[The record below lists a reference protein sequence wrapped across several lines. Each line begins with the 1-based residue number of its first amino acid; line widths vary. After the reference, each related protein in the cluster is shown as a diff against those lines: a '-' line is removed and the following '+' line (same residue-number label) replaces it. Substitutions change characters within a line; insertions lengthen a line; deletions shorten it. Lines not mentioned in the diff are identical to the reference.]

1 MINSANFCA
10 HLSSDM
16 SRSIGFHICMV
27 MCSILLSSISLQCLT
42 FQKPEKDTVRLQQTA
57 LAGNG
62 LEDKRMS
69 MQSLENNVGP
79 SEQSTSVAVSEE
91 PSGVLTEASGTSLN
105 KIFTAKGETQH
116 TSLSDNLF
124 IGSKSLNVYPP
135 TVSVVVADESEFS
148 PTGSSKESSENGLL
162 KPMLT
167 TALTTLNPDIEADVL
182 SSTVFKTTV
191 EGSTEAGHTFISN
204 QVNHFFRM
212 DAVEGGKKAD
222 GSSELSTTPQFSNEE
237 LPTLHPRTQDLEA
250 VSDYPTNPLLL
261 AHQTA
266 DSEPGT
272 LEPNVGSPLQLT
284 DARASALT
292 AKQTFVSTDASLNL
306 ETKMDSRQGSLQ
318 VAASAVTGAPAVS
331 VLSDDWDDTK
341 LGTISQVRGSKHE
354 EKKQNDVI
362 AEPPWTKG
370 GEDDEDD
377 VKRGMPFTA
386 SAYATTIKLG
396 KDVYS
401 GPAQV
406 SMQGEM
412 MSTVSAGQTSVYLTS
427 PLAEAEVTA
436 INTKKNTEPVTMD
449 DRKSVSLSLPE
460 TVTMTDTKSSIFLTL
475 ENSLKGVTQD
485 TMPASQETDA
495 TLLVMT
501 PACVHETTSEASV
514 TEEESKGATLIPTI
528 TGVAQLSEKSEHSA
542 TTVSF
547 TATHLSVAKTS
558 DAEGVTQDTM
568 PASQETDA
576 TLLVMTPACVHET
589 TSEASVTEEESKGA
603 TLIPTISGVAQLS
616 EKSEH
621 SATTVSFTATH
632 LSVAKTSDAEVVLTD
647 LVTVSDEEAVTAL
660 PESSETLAGMRM
672 QVEELTSRTT
682 TLATPALMASSVRR
696 TVVPSVRQIST
707 AVTYGLDRLESEE
720 GEEEDEEEEEEEDRD
735 TDSMEE
741 SMEGDT
747 ELPGFT
753 LPGETSQ
760 EPVVGIGDSAAQ
772 LAGVSYQVPDTIE
785 WEQQN
790 QGLVRSWM
798 EKLKDKAGYM
808 SGMLVPVGVGIAG
821 ALFILGALYSIKIMN
836 RRRRN
841 GSKRHKRKQRE
852 FNSMQDR
859 VMLLADSS
867 EDEF

>member
-1 MINSANFCA
+1 
-10 HLSSDM
+10 M

-475 ENSLKGVTQD
+475 ENSLK
-485 TMPASQETDA
+485 
-495 TLLVMT
+495 
-501 PACVHETTSEASV
+501 
-514 TEEESKGATLIPTI
+514 
-528 TGVAQLSEKSEHSA
+528 
-542 TTVSF
+542 
-547 TATHLSVAKTS
+547 
-558 DAEGVTQDTM
+558 DTM

-707 AVTYGLDRLESEE
+707 AVTYGLDRLESE
-720 GEEEDEEEEEEEDRD
+720 G
-735 TDSMEE
+735 THALKAS
-741 SMEGDT
+741 GQAG
-747 ELPGFT
+747 LVYT
-753 LPGETSQ
+753 LPLVNLLSLTLRQSLLSLAF
-760 EPVVGIGDSAAQ
+760 PVTNPLKWA
-772 LAGVSYQVPDTIE
+772 VSYPGRTFPPHRRLAAPIDR
-785 WEQQN
+785 N
-790 QGLVRSWM
+790 Q
-798 EKLKDKAGYM
+798 
-808 SGMLVPVGVGIAG
+808 
-821 ALFILGALYSIKIMN
+821 
-836 RRRRN
+836 
-841 GSKRHKRKQRE
+841 
-852 FNSMQDR
+852 
-859 VMLLADSS
+859 
-867 EDEF
+867 

>member
-1 MINSANFCA
+1 MINSAHFCA

-27 MCSILLSSISLQCLT
+27 TCSILLSSTSLQCLT
-42 FQKPEKDTVRLQQTA
+42 FQKPEKDTVQVQHAA

-62 LEDKRMS
+62 LEDKRMR
-69 MQSLENNVGP
+69 MQSLENNLGP

-91 PSGVLTEASGTSLN
+91 PSGLLSEPSGTSLN
-105 KIFTAKGETQH
+105 KIFTAEGETQH
-116 TSLSDNLF
+116 ASLSDNLF
-124 IGSKSLNVYPP
+124 IGSKSLDVYPP
-135 TVSVVVADESEFS
+135 TVSMVVADESEFS
-148 PTGSSKESSENGLL
+148 PTGPSKESSENGLL
-162 KPMLT
+162 KAMLT

-191 EGSTEAGHTFISN
+191 GGSTETGHSFISDLDN
-204 QVNHFFRM
+204 PFFRM
-212 DAVEGGKKAD
+212 DAIEEGKKAD
-222 GSSELSTTPQFSNEE
+222 GSSDLSATPQLNNKE
-237 LPTLHPRTQDLEA
+237 LPTLHPRSPNLEV
-250 VSDYPTNPLLL
+250 VSDYPTSPLLL

-272 LEPNVGSPLQLT
+272 LGPNVGSPLQLT
-284 DARASALT
+284 DARTSVLT
-292 AKQTFVSTDASLNL
+292 AKQTFVSTDASLHL
-306 ETKMDSRQGSLQ
+306 ETKTDSGQGSLG

-341 LGTISQVRGSKHE
+341 LGTINQVRGSKHE
-354 EKKQNDVI
+354 EKKQNNEV
-362 AEPPWTKG
+362 AEPPWATG

-377 VKRGMPFTA
+377 VKRGMPFTH
-386 SAYATTIKLG
+386 ATTMKLE
-396 KDVYS
+396 KNVYS
-401 GPAQV
+401 GPVQV
-406 SMQGEM
+406 SMQGEVM
-412 MSTVSAGQTSVYLTS
+412 PTVSTGRTSVYLTR

-436 INTKKNTEPVTMD
+436 VNTKENTEPVTMD
-449 DRKSVSLSLPE
+449 DRKSVSLSWPE
-460 TVTMTDTKSSIFLTL
+460 AVTMTDTKSNIFLTL
-475 ENSLKGVTQD
+475 GNSLKGVTQE
-485 TMPASQETDA
+485 TMTASQETDA
-495 TLLVMT
+495 TLPVMT
-501 PACVHETTSEASV
+501 PAYSAGHETTSDASV
-514 TEEESKGATLIPTI
+514 TEEESKGATLIPTVSN
-528 TGVAQLSEKSEHSA
+528 VAQLSKKSEHST

-547 TATHLSVAKTS
+547 TATHLSVAKTL
-558 DAEGVTQDTM
+558 DAEEG
-568 PASQETDA
+568 
-576 TLLVMTPACVHET
+576 
-589 TSEASVTEEESKGA
+589 EEE
-603 TLIPTISGVAQLS
+603 
-616 EKSEH
+616 E
-621 SATTVSFTATH
+621 
-632 LSVAKTSDAEVVLTD
+632 D
-647 LVTVSDEEAVTAL
+647 
-660 PESSETLAGMRM
+660 
-672 QVEELTSRTT
+672 
-682 TLATPALMASSVRR
+682 
-696 TVVPSVRQIST
+696 
-707 AVTYGLDRLESEE
+707 
-720 GEEEDEEEEEEEDRD
+720 EEEDEEEEEEEDRD

-760 EPVVGIGDSAAQ
+760 EPIVGIGDSAAQ

>member
-1 MINSANFCA
+1 MINSANFWA

-16 SRSIGFHICMV
+16 SRSIRFHICMV
-27 MCSILLSSISLQCLT
+27 LCSILLSSTSLQCLT
-42 FQKPEKDTVRLQQTA
+42 FQKPEKDTVRVQQTA

-91 PSGVLTEASGTSLN
+91 PSGVSTEPSGTSLN

-124 IGSKSLNVYPP
+124 IGSQSLDVYPP
-135 TVSVVVADESEFS
+135 TVSMVVADESEFS

-162 KPMLT
+162 KAMLT

-182 SSTVFKTTV
+182 SSTVSKTT
-191 EGSTEAGHTFISN
+191 EGGSTEAGHSFISDLDK
-204 QVNHFFRM
+204 HFFRM
-212 DAVEGGKKAD
+212 DAIEGGKNAD
-222 GSSELSTTPQFSNEE
+222 GSSDLSATPQLSNEE
-237 LPTLHPRTQDLEA
+237 LPTLHPRTQNLEV
-250 VSDYPTNPLLL
+250 VSDYPTSPLLL

-272 LEPNVGSPLQLT
+272 LKPNVGSPWQLT

-306 ETKMDSRQGSLQ
+306 ETKTDSSQGSLR
-318 VAASAVTGAPAVS
+318 VAASAVTGAPAIS
-331 VLSDDWDDTK
+331 ILSDDWDDTK

-354 EKKQNDVI
+354 EEKQNDVI
-362 AEPPWTKG
+362 AEPPWTTG

-386 SAYATTIKLG
+386 SAYATTVKLE
-396 KDVYS
+396 KNMYT

-406 SMQGEM
+406 SVQGEVM
-412 MSTVSAGQTSVYLTS
+412 PTVSAGQTSVYLTS
-427 PLAEAEVTA
+427 PLAEAEATA
-436 INTKKNTEPVTMD
+436 INTKENTEPVTMD

-460 TVTMTDTKSSIFLTL
+460 TVTMTDTKSNIFLTL
-475 ENSLKGVTQD
+475 GNSLKGVTQE
-485 TMPASQETDA
+485 TMTASQETDA
-495 TLLVMT
+495 TLPVMT
-501 PACVHETTSEASV
+501 PACFAVHETTSEASV
-514 TEEESKGATLIPTI
+514 TEEESKGATLIPTVSS
-528 TGVAQLSEKSEHSA
+528 VAQLSKKSEHSA
-542 TTVSF
+542 TTVAF
-547 TATHLSVAKTS
+547 TATHLSTAKTP
-558 DAEGVTQDTM
+558 DAE
-568 PASQETDA
+568 
-576 TLLVMTPACVHET
+576 
-589 TSEASVTEEESKGA
+589 
-603 TLIPTISGVAQLS
+603 
-616 EKSEH
+616 
-621 SATTVSFTATH
+621 
-632 LSVAKTSDAEVVLTD
+632 VLTD

-672 QVEELTSRTT
+672 QVEELTSRTA

-696 TVVPSVRQIST
+696 TVVPSVRRIST

-720 GEEEDEEEEEEEDRD
+720 GEEEEDEEEDEEEEEEEDRD

-753 LPGETSQ
+753 LPSETSQ

>member
-1 MINSANFCA
+1 MINSANFWA

-27 MCSILLSSISLQCLT
+27 LCSILLSSTSLQCLT
-42 FQKPEKDTVRLQQTA
+42 FQKLEKDTVRVQQTA

-91 PSGVLTEASGTSLN
+91 PSGVSTEPSGTSLN

-124 IGSKSLNVYPP
+124 IGSQSLDVYPP
-135 TVSVVVADESEFS
+135 TVSMVVADESEFS
-148 PTGSSKESSENGLL
+148 PTDSSKEASENGLL
-162 KPMLT
+162 KAMLT

-182 SSTVFKTTV
+182 SSTVSKTTV
-191 EGSTEAGHTFISN
+191 GGSTEAGHSFISDLDK
-204 QVNHFFRM
+204 HFFRM
-212 DAVEGGKKAD
+212 DAIEGGKKAD
-222 GSSELSTTPQFSNEE
+222 GSSDLSATPQLSNEE
-237 LPTLHPRTQDLEA
+237 LPTLHPRTQNLEV
-250 VSDYPTNPLLL
+250 VSDYPTSPLLL

-272 LEPNVGSPLQLT
+272 LKPNVGSPLQLT

-306 ETKMDSRQGSLQ
+306 ETKMDSSQGSLR

-331 VLSDDWDDTK
+331 ILSDDWDDTK

-354 EKKQNDVI
+354 EEKQNDVI
-362 AEPPWTKG
+362 AEPPWTTG

-386 SAYATTIKLG
+386 SAYATTVKLE
-396 KDVYS
+396 KNMYT

-406 SMQGEM
+406 SMQGEVM
-412 MSTVSAGQTSVYLTS
+412 PTVSSGQTSVYLTS

-436 INTKKNTEPVTMD
+436 INTKENTEPVTMD
-449 DRKSVSLSLPE
+449 DRKSVILSLPE
-460 TVTMTDTKSSIFLTL
+460 TVTMTDTKSNIFLTL
-475 ENSLKGVTQD
+475 GNSLKGVTQE
-485 TMPASQETDA
+485 TMTASQETDA
-495 TLLVMT
+495 TLPVMT
-501 PACVHETTSEASV
+501 PACFAVHEPTSEASV
-514 TEEESKGATLIPTI
+514 TEEESKGATLIPTVSS
-528 TGVAQLSEKSEHSA
+528 GAQLSKKSEHSA
-542 TTVSF
+542 TTVAF
-547 TATHLSVAKTS
+547 TATHLSIAKT
-558 DAEGVTQDTM
+558 
-568 PASQETDA
+568 P
-576 TLLVMTPACVHET
+576 
-589 TSEASVTEEESKGA
+589 
-603 TLIPTISGVAQLS
+603 
-616 EKSEH
+616 
-621 SATTVSFTATH
+621 
-632 LSVAKTSDAEVVLTD
+632 DAEVVLTD

-672 QVEELTSRTT
+672 QVEELTSRTA

-696 TVVPSVRQIST
+696 TVVPSVRRIST

-720 GEEEDEEEEEEEDRD
+720 GEEEEDEEEDEEEEEEEDRD

-753 LPGETSQ
+753 LPSETSQ

>member
-1 MINSANFCA
+1 
-10 HLSSDM
+10 M
-16 SRSIGFHICMV
+16 SRSIEFHICMV
-27 MCSILLSSISLQCLT
+27 ICSILLSSTNLQCLT
-42 FQKPEKDTVRLQQTA
+42 FQKPEKDTVRVQQTA

-69 MQSLENNVGP
+69 MQSLENNLGP
-79 SEQSTSVAVSEE
+79 SEQSTSVDTPDGSSETATE
-91 PSGVLTEASGTSLN
+91 PSGTSLN

-124 IGSKSLNVYPP
+124 IGSKSLDVYPP
-135 TVSVVVADESEFS
+135 TVSMVVADESEFS
-148 PTGSSKESSENGLL
+148 PTGPSKESSENGLL
-162 KPMLT
+162 KAMLT

-182 SSTVFKTTV
+182 SSTGFKTTV
-191 EGSTEAGHTFISN
+191 GGSTEAGQSFIGDLD
-204 QVNHFFRM
+204 NHFFRM
-212 DAVEGGKKAD
+212 DAIEEGKKAD
-222 GSSELSTTPQFSNEE
+222 GSSNLSATPQLSNEE
-237 LPTLHPRTQDLEA
+237 LPTLHPRTPNLEV
-250 VSDYPTNPLLL
+250 VSDYPTSPLLL

-272 LEPNVGSPLQLT
+272 LGPNVGSPLQLT
-284 DARASALT
+284 DASTSVLS
-292 AKQTFVSTDASLNL
+292 AKQTFASTDASLNL
-306 ETKMDSRQGSLQ
+306 ETKPDSRQGSLR
-318 VAASAVTGAPAVS
+318 VAASPVTGAPAVS

-354 EKKQNDVI
+354 EKKQNDVV
-362 AEPPWTKG
+362 AEPPWTTG
-370 GEDDEDD
+370 GEDAEDD

-386 SAYATTIKLG
+386 SAYATTMKRE
-396 KDVYS
+396 KNVYH

-406 SMQGEM
+406 SMQEEVM
-412 MSTVSAGQTSVYLTS
+412 PTVSAGQTSVYLTR

-436 INTKKNTEPVTMD
+436 VNTKKNTQPVTMD
-449 DRKSVSLSLPE
+449 DSKSVSLSLPE
-460 TVTMTDTKSSIFLTL
+460 TVTMTDTTSNIFLTL
-475 ENSLKGVTQD
+475 GNSLKGVTQE
-485 TMPASQETDA
+485 TMTASQETDA
-495 TLLVMT
+495 SLPVMT
-501 PACVHETTSEASV
+501 PACFAVHETTSEASV
-514 TEEESKGATLIPTI
+514 TEEESKGAALIPTVSS
-528 TGVAQLSEKSEHSA
+528 VAQLLKKSEHSA
-542 TTVSF
+542 TAVSF
-547 TATHLSVAKTS
+547 TATHLSIAKTP
-558 DAEGVTQDTM
+558 DAE
-568 PASQETDA
+568 
-576 TLLVMTPACVHET
+576 
-589 TSEASVTEEESKGA
+589 
-603 TLIPTISGVAQLS
+603 
-616 EKSEH
+616 
-621 SATTVSFTATH
+621 
-632 LSVAKTSDAEVVLTD
+632 
-647 LVTVSDEEAVTAL
+647 DEGAVTAL
-660 PESSETLAGMRM
+660 PESSKTPAGMRM
-672 QVEELTSRTT
+672 QVEELTRRTA

-696 TVVPSVRQIST
+696 TVVPSVRRVST

-720 GEEEDEEEEEEEDRD
+720 GEEEEDEDEDEDEEEEEDRD

-760 EPVVGIGDSAAQ
+760 EPVVGLGDSAAQ

-790 QGLVRSWM
+790 QGLGKSNSSLLSLRGG
-798 EKLKDKAGYM
+798 AGYM

-841 GSKRHKRKQRE
+841 GSRRHKRKQRE

>member
-1 MINSANFCA
+1 MINSAHFCA

-27 MCSILLSSISLQCLT
+27 TCSILLSSTSLQCLT
-42 FQKPEKDTVRLQQTA
+42 FQKPEKDTVQVQHAA

-62 LEDKRMS
+62 LEDKRMR
-69 MQSLENNVGP
+69 MQSLENNLGP

-91 PSGVLTEASGTSLN
+91 PSGLLSEPSGTSLN
-105 KIFTAKGETQH
+105 KIFTAEGETQH
-116 TSLSDNLF
+116 ASLSDNLF
-124 IGSKSLNVYPP
+124 IGSKSLDVYPP
-135 TVSVVVADESEFS
+135 TVSMVVADESEFS
-148 PTGSSKESSENGLL
+148 PTGPSKESSENGLL
-162 KPMLT
+162 KAMLT

-191 EGSTEAGHTFISN
+191 GGSTETGHSFISDLDN
-204 QVNHFFRM
+204 PFFRM
-212 DAVEGGKKAD
+212 DAIEEGKKAD
-222 GSSELSTTPQFSNEE
+222 GSSDLSATPQLNNKE
-237 LPTLHPRTQDLEA
+237 LPTLHPRSPNLEV
-250 VSDYPTNPLLL
+250 VSDYPTSPLLL

-272 LEPNVGSPLQLT
+272 LGPNVGSPLQLT
-284 DARASALT
+284 DARTSVLT
-292 AKQTFVSTDASLNL
+292 AKQTFVSTDASLHL
-306 ETKMDSRQGSLQ
+306 ETKTDSGQGSLG

-341 LGTISQVRGSKHE
+341 LGTINQVRGSKHE
-354 EKKQNDVI
+354 EKKQNNEV
-362 AEPPWTKG
+362 AEPPWATG

-377 VKRGMPFTA
+377 VKRGMPFTH
-386 SAYATTIKLG
+386 ATTMKLE
-396 KDVYS
+396 KNVYS
-401 GPAQV
+401 GPVQV
-406 SMQGEM
+406 SMQGEVM
-412 MSTVSAGQTSVYLTS
+412 PTVSTGRTSVYLTR

-436 INTKKNTEPVTMD
+436 VNTKENTEPVTMD
-449 DRKSVSLSLPE
+449 DRKSVSLSWPE
-460 TVTMTDTKSSIFLTL
+460 AVTMTDTKSNIFLTL
-475 ENSLKGVTQD
+475 GNSLKGVTQE
-485 TMPASQETDA
+485 TMTASQETDA
-495 TLLVMT
+495 TLPVMT
-501 PACVHETTSEASV
+501 PAYSAGHETTSDASV
-514 TEEESKGATLIPTI
+514 TEEESKGATLIPTVSN
-528 TGVAQLSEKSEHSA
+528 VAQLSKKSEHST

-547 TATHLSVAKTS
+547 TATHLSVAKTL
-558 DAEGVTQDTM
+558 DAE
-568 PASQETDA
+568 
-576 TLLVMTPACVHET
+576 
-589 TSEASVTEEESKGA
+589 
-603 TLIPTISGVAQLS
+603 
-616 EKSEH
+616 
-621 SATTVSFTATH
+621 
-632 LSVAKTSDAEVVLTD
+632 
-647 LVTVSDEEAVTAL
+647 
-660 PESSETLAGMRM
+660 ETLAGVRM
-672 QVEELTSRTT
+672 QVEELTSRTA

-696 TVVPSVRQIST
+696 TVVPSVRRIST

-720 GEEEDEEEEEEEDRD
+720 GEEEEDEEEDEEEEEEEDRD

-760 EPVVGIGDSAAQ
+760 EPIVGIGDSAAQ

>member
-1 MINSANFCA
+1 
-10 HLSSDM
+10 M

-27 MCSILLSSISLQCLT
+27 TCSILLSSTSLQCLT
-42 FQKPEKDTVRLQQTA
+42 FQKPEKDTVQVQQTA

-62 LEDKRMS
+62 LEDKRMR
-69 MQSLENNVGP
+69 MQNLENNLGP

-91 PSGVLTEASGTSLN
+91 PSGVSSEPSGTSLN
-105 KIFTAKGETQH
+105 KIFTAKGEMQH
-116 TSLSDNLF
+116 ASLSDNLF
-124 IGSKSLNVYPP
+124 IGSKSLDVYPP
-135 TVSVVVADESEFS
+135 TVSMVVADESEFS
-148 PTGSSKESSENGLL
+148 PTRPSKESSENGLL
-162 KPMLT
+162 KAMLT

-191 EGSTEAGHTFISN
+191 GGSTEAGHSFISDLD
-204 QVNHFFRM
+204 NHFFRM
-212 DAVEGGKKAD
+212 DAIEEGKKAD
-222 GSSELSTTPQFSNEE
+222 GSSELSATPHLSNEE
-237 LPTLHPRTQDLEA
+237 LPTLHRRTPNLEV
-250 VSDYPTNPLLL
+250 VSDYPTSPLLL

-272 LEPNVGSPLQLT
+272 LGPNVGSPLQLT
-284 DARASALT
+284 DARASVLT
-292 AKQTFVSTDASLNL
+292 AKQTFVSTDASLHL
-306 ETKMDSRQGSLQ
+306 ETKTDSRQGSLG
-318 VAASAVTGAPAVS
+318 VAANAVTGAPAVS

-341 LGTISQVRGSKHE
+341 LGTINQVRGSKHE
-354 EKKQNDVI
+354 EKKQNNVV
-362 AEPPWTKG
+362 AEPPWATG
-370 GEDDEDD
+370 GEDDED

-386 SAYATTIKLG
+386 SARATTMKLE
-396 KDVYS
+396 KNVYS

-412 MSTVSAGQTSVYLTS
+412 MPTVSAGQTSVYLTR

-436 INTKKNTEPVTMD
+436 LNTKENTEPVTMD
-449 DRKSVSLSLPE
+449 DRKSVSLSWPE
-460 TVTMTDTKSSIFLTL
+460 AVTMTDTKSNIFLTL
-475 ENSLKGVTQD
+475 GNSLKGVTQE
-485 TMPASQETDA
+485 TMTASQETDA
-495 TLLVMT
+495 TLPVMT
-501 PACVHETTSEASV
+501 PAYCAVHETTSDTSV
-514 TEEESKGATLIPTI
+514 TEEESKGATLKPTVSN
-528 TGVAQLSEKSEHSA
+528 VAQLSKKSEHSA
-542 TTVSF
+542 TVSF
-547 TATHLSVAKTS
+547 TATHLSVAKT
-558 DAEGVTQDTM
+558 
-568 PASQETDA
+568 
-576 TLLVMTPACVHET
+576 L
-589 TSEASVTEEESKGA
+589 
-603 TLIPTISGVAQLS
+603 
-616 EKSEH
+616 
-621 SATTVSFTATH
+621 
-632 LSVAKTSDAEVVLTD
+632 DAEVVLTD

-660 PESSETLAGMRM
+660 PEPSETLAGMRM
-672 QVEELTSRTT
+672 QVEELTSRTA

-696 TVVPSVRQIST
+696 TVVPSVRWISA

-760 EPVVGIGDSAAQ
+760 EPIVGIGDSAAQ

-841 GSKRHKRKQRE
+841 GSKRHKRKRE

>member
-1 MINSANFCA
+1 MINSAHFCA

-27 MCSILLSSISLQCLT
+27 TCSILLSSTSLQCLT
-42 FQKPEKDTVRLQQTA
+42 FQKPEKDTVQVQHTA

-62 LEDKRMS
+62 LEDKRMR
-69 MQSLENNVGP
+69 MQSLENNLGP

-91 PSGVLTEASGTSLN
+91 PSGLSSEPSGTSLN
-105 KIFTAKGETQH
+105 KIFTAEGETQH
-116 TSLSDNLF
+116 ASLSDNLF
-124 IGSKSLNVYPP
+124 IGRKSLDVYPP
-135 TVSVVVADESEFS
+135 TVSMVVADESEFS
-148 PTGSSKESSENGLL
+148 PTGPSKESSENGLL
-162 KPMLT
+162 KAMLT

-191 EGSTEAGHTFISN
+191 GGSTEAGHSFISDLD
-204 QVNHFFRM
+204 NHFFRM
-212 DAVEGGKKAD
+212 DATEEGKKAD
-222 GSSELSTTPQFSNEE
+222 GSSDLSARPQLNNEE
-237 LPTLHPRTQDLEA
+237 LPTLHPRIPNLEV
-250 VSDYPTNPLLL
+250 VSDYPTSPLLL

-272 LEPNVGSPLQLT
+272 LGPNVGSPLQLT
-284 DARASALT
+284 DARASVLT
-292 AKQTFVSTDASLNL
+292 AKQTFVSTDASLHL
-306 ETKMDSRQGSLQ
+306 ETKTDSRQGSLG

-341 LGTISQVRGSKHE
+341 LGTINQVRGSKHE
-354 EKKQNDVI
+354 EKKQNNVV
-362 AEPPWTKG
+362 AEPPWATG

-386 SAYATTIKLG
+386 SAHATTMKLE
-396 KDVYS
+396 KNVYS

-406 SMQGEM
+406 SMQGEVM
-412 MSTVSAGQTSVYLTS
+412 PTVSTGQTSVYLTR

-436 INTKKNTEPVTMD
+436 VNTKENTEPVTMD
-449 DRKSVSLSLPE
+449 DRKSVSLSWPE
-460 TVTMTDTKSSIFLTL
+460 AVTMTDTKSNIFLTL
-475 ENSLKGVTQD
+475 GNSLKGVTQE
-485 TMPASQETDA
+485 TMTASQETDA
-495 TLLVMT
+495 TLPVMT
-501 PACVHETTSEASV
+501 PAYSAGHETTSDASV
-514 TEEESKGATLIPTI
+514 TEEESKGATLIPTVSN
-528 TGVAQLSEKSEHSA
+528 VAQLSKKSEHSA

-547 TATHLSVAKTS
+547 TATHLSVAKT
-558 DAEGVTQDTM
+558 
-568 PASQETDA
+568 
-576 TLLVMTPACVHET
+576 L
-589 TSEASVTEEESKGA
+589 
-603 TLIPTISGVAQLS
+603 
-616 EKSEH
+616 
-621 SATTVSFTATH
+621 
-632 LSVAKTSDAEVVLTD
+632 DAEVVLTD

-672 QVEELTSRTT
+672 QVEELTSRTA

-696 TVVPSVRQIST
+696 TVVPSVRRIST

-720 GEEEDEEEEEEEDRD
+720 GEEEEDEEEDEEEEEEEDRD

>member
-1 MINSANFCA
+1 MINSANFWA

-27 MCSILLSSISLQCLT
+27 LCSILLSSTSLQCLT
-42 FQKPEKDTVRLQQTA
+42 FQKLEKDTVRVQQTA

-91 PSGVLTEASGTSLN
+91 PSGVSTEPSGTSLN

-124 IGSKSLNVYPP
+124 IGSQSLDVYPP
-135 TVSVVVADESEFS
+135 TVSMVVADESEFS
-148 PTGSSKESSENGLL
+148 PTDSSKEASENGLL
-162 KPMLT
+162 KAMLT

-182 SSTVFKTTV
+182 SSTVSKTTV
-191 EGSTEAGHTFISN
+191 GGSTEAGHSFISDLDK
-204 QVNHFFRM
+204 HFFRM
-212 DAVEGGKKAD
+212 DAIEGGKKAD
-222 GSSELSTTPQFSNEE
+222 GSSDLSAIPQLSNEE
-237 LPTLHPRTQDLEA
+237 LPTLHPRTQNLEV
-250 VSDYPTNPLLL
+250 VSDYPTSPLLL

-272 LEPNVGSPLQLT
+272 LKPNVGSPLQLT

-306 ETKMDSRQGSLQ
+306 ETKMDSSQGSLR

-331 VLSDDWDDTK
+331 ILSDDWDDTK

-354 EKKQNDVI
+354 EEKQNDVI
-362 AEPPWTKG
+362 AEPPWTTG

-386 SAYATTIKLG
+386 SAYATTVKLE
-396 KDVYS
+396 KNMYT

-406 SMQGEM
+406 SVQGEVM
-412 MSTVSAGQTSVYLTS
+412 PTVSAGQTSVYLTS

-436 INTKKNTEPVTMD
+436 INTKENTEPVTMD
-449 DRKSVSLSLPE
+449 DRKSVILSLPE
-460 TVTMTDTKSSIFLTL
+460 TVTMTDTKSNIFLTL
-475 ENSLKGVTQD
+475 GNSLKGVTQE
-485 TMPASQETDA
+485 TMTASQETDA
-495 TLLVMT
+495 TLPVMT
-501 PACVHETTSEASV
+501 PACFAAHETTSEASV
-514 TEEESKGATLIPTI
+514 TEEESKGATLIPTVSS
-528 TGVAQLSEKSEHSA
+528 GAQLSKKSEHSA
-542 TTVSF
+542 TSVAF
-547 TATHLSVAKTS
+547 TATHLSIAKTP
-558 DAEGVTQDTM
+558 DAE
-568 PASQETDA
+568 
-576 TLLVMTPACVHET
+576 
-589 TSEASVTEEESKGA
+589 
-603 TLIPTISGVAQLS
+603 
-616 EKSEH
+616 
-621 SATTVSFTATH
+621 
-632 LSVAKTSDAEVVLTD
+632 VLTD

-672 QVEELTSRTT
+672 QVEELTSRTA

-696 TVVPSVRQIST
+696 TVVPSVRRIST

-720 GEEEDEEEEEEEDRD
+720 GEEEEDEEEDEEEEEEEDRD

-753 LPGETSQ
+753 LPSETSQ

>member
-1 MINSANFCA
+1 MDSLSEMINSAHFCA
-10 HLSSDM
+10 HLSSNM

-27 MCSILLSSISLQCLT
+27 TCSILLSSTSLQCLT
-42 FQKPEKDTVRLQQTA
+42 FQKPEKDTVQVQHAA

-62 LEDKRMS
+62 LEDKRMR
-69 MQSLENNVGP
+69 MQSLENNLGP

-91 PSGVLTEASGTSLN
+91 PSGLLSEPSGTSLN
-105 KIFTAKGETQH
+105 KIFTAEGETQH
-116 TSLSDNLF
+116 ASLSDNLF
-124 IGSKSLNVYPP
+124 IGSKSLDVYPP
-135 TVSVVVADESEFS
+135 TVSMVLADESEFS
-148 PTGSSKESSENGLL
+148 PTGPSKESSENGLL
-162 KPMLT
+162 KAMLT

-191 EGSTEAGHTFISN
+191 GGSTETGHSFISDLD
-204 QVNHFFRM
+204 NHFFRM
-212 DAVEGGKKAD
+212 DAIEEGKKAD
-222 GSSELSTTPQFSNEE
+222 GSSDLSATPQLNNKE
-237 LPTLHPRTQDLEA
+237 LPTLHPRSPNLEV
-250 VSDYPTNPLLL
+250 VSDYPTSPLLL

-272 LEPNVGSPLQLT
+272 LGPNVGSPLQLT
-284 DARASALT
+284 DARTSVLT
-292 AKQTFVSTDASLNL
+292 AKQTFVSTDASLHL
-306 ETKMDSRQGSLQ
+306 ETKTDSGQGSLG

-341 LGTISQVRGSKHE
+341 LGTINQVRGSKHE
-354 EKKQNDVI
+354 EKKQNNVV
-362 AEPPWTKG
+362 AEPPWATG

-377 VKRGMPFTA
+377 VKRGMPFTH
-386 SAYATTIKLG
+386 ATTMKLE
-396 KDVYS
+396 KNVYS
-401 GPAQV
+401 GPVQV
-406 SMQGEM
+406 SMQGEVM
-412 MSTVSAGQTSVYLTS
+412 PTVSTGQTSVYLTR
-427 PLAEAEVTA
+427 PLAETEVTSV
-436 INTKKNTEPVTMD
+436 NTKENTEPVTMD
-449 DRKSVSLSLPE
+449 DRKSVSLSWPE
-460 TVTMTDTKSSIFLTL
+460 AVTMTDTKSNIFLTL
-475 ENSLKGVTQD
+475 GNSLK
-485 TMPASQETDA
+485 
-495 TLLVMT
+495 
-501 PACVHETTSEASV
+501 
-514 TEEESKGATLIPTI
+514 
-528 TGVAQLSEKSEHSA
+528 
-542 TTVSF
+542 
-547 TATHLSVAKTS
+547 
-558 DAEGVTQDTM
+558 
-568 PASQETDA
+568 
-576 TLLVMTPACVHET
+576 
-589 TSEASVTEEESKGA
+589 
-603 TLIPTISGVAQLS
+603 
-616 EKSEH
+616 
-621 SATTVSFTATH
+621 
-632 LSVAKTSDAEVVLTD
+632 VVLTD

-672 QVEELTSRTT
+672 QVEELTSRTA

-696 TVVPSVRQIST
+696 TVVPSVRRIST

-720 GEEEDEEEEEEEDRD
+720 GEEEEDEEEDEEEEEEEDRD

>member
-16 SRSIGFHICMV
+16 SRSIGFHICV
-27 MCSILLSSISLQCLT
+27 VLCSILLSSTSLQCLT
-42 FQKPEKDTVRLQQTA
+42 FQKPEKVTVRVQQTA

-91 PSGVLTEASGTSLN
+91 PSGVSTEPSGTSLN

-124 IGSKSLNVYPP
+124 IGSQSLDVYPP
-135 TVSVVVADESEFS
+135 TVSMVVADESEFS

-162 KPMLT
+162 KAMLT

-182 SSTVFKTTV
+182 SSTVFKMTV
-191 EGSTEAGHTFISN
+191 GGSTEAGHSFISDLDK
-204 QVNHFFRM
+204 HFFRM
-212 DAVEGGKKAD
+212 DAIEGGKKAD
-222 GSSELSTTPQFSNEE
+222 GSSDLSATPQLSNEE
-237 LPTLHPRTQDLEA
+237 LPTLHPRTQNLEV
-250 VSDYPTNPLLL
+250 VSDYPTSPLLL

-306 ETKMDSRQGSLQ
+306 ETKTDSRQGSLR

-354 EKKQNDVI
+354 EEKQNDVI
-362 AEPPWTKG
+362 AEPPWTTG

-386 SAYATTIKLG
+386 SAYATTVKLE
-396 KDVYS
+396 KNMDP

-406 SMQGEM
+406 SMQGEVM
-412 MSTVSAGQTSVYLTS
+412 PTVSAGQTSVYLTS
-427 PLAEAEVTA
+427 PLAEADVTA

-460 TVTMTDTKSSIFLTL
+460 TVTMTDTKSNSFLTL
-475 ENSLKGVTQD
+475 GNSLKGVTQE
-485 TMPASQETDA
+485 TMTASQETDA
-495 TLLVMT
+495 TLPVVT
-501 PACVHETTSEASV
+501 PACFAVHETTSEASV
-514 TEEESKGATLIPTI
+514 TEEESEGATLIPTVSS
-528 TGVAQLSEKSEHSA
+528 VAQLSKKSEHSA
-542 TTVSF
+542 TTVAF
-547 TATHLSVAKTS
+547 AATHLSIAKT
-558 DAEGVTQDTM
+558 
-568 PASQETDA
+568 P
-576 TLLVMTPACVHET
+576 
-589 TSEASVTEEESKGA
+589 
-603 TLIPTISGVAQLS
+603 
-616 EKSEH
+616 
-621 SATTVSFTATH
+621 
-632 LSVAKTSDAEVVLTD
+632 DAEVVLTD

-672 QVEELTSRTT
+672 QVEELTRRTA

-696 TVVPSVRQIST
+696 TVVPSVRRIST

-720 GEEEDEEEEEEEDRD
+720 GEEEEDEEEDEEEEEEEDRD

>member
-1 MINSANFCA
+1 
-10 HLSSDM
+10 M
-16 SRSIGFHICMV
+16 SRSIGFHICIV
-27 MCSILLSSISLQCLT
+27 ICSILLSSTSLQCLT
-42 FQKPEKDTVRLQQTA
+42 FQKLGKDTVWVQQTA

-62 LEDKRMS
+62 LEDKRVS
-69 MQSLENNVGP
+69 MQSLENNIGS

-91 PSGVLTEASGTSLN
+91 PSGVLTEPSGTSLN

-124 IGSKSLNVYPP
+124 IGSKSLDVYPP
-135 TVSVVVADESEFS
+135 TVSVVVVDESEFS

-162 KPMLT
+162 KAMLT

-191 EGSTEAGHTFISN
+191 GGSTEAGHTLISN
-204 QVNHFFRM
+204 QDNHFFRV
-212 DAVEGGKKAD
+212 DAVEAGKKAD
-222 GSSELSTTPQFSNEE
+222 GSSELSATSQFNNEE
-237 LPTLHPRTQDLEA
+237 LPTLHPRTQNLEA
-250 VSDYPTNPLLL
+250 VSDYPTSPLLL

-292 AKQTFVSTDASLNL
+292 AKQTFVSTDASLNW
-306 ETKMDSRQGSLQ
+306 ETKTDSRQGSFR
-318 VAASAVTGAPAVS
+318 VAGSAVTGAPAVS

-370 GEDDEDD
+370 REDDEDD

-386 SAYATTIKLG
+386 AAYTTAIKLE
-396 KDVYS
+396 KNVYP

-406 SMQGEM
+406 SMQREM
-412 MSTVSAGQTSVYLTS
+412 MPTVSAGQTSVYLTS

-436 INTKKNTEPVTMD
+436 INRKKNTEPVTMD

-460 TVTMTDTKSSIFLTL
+460 TVTMTDTKSNIFLTL
-475 ENSLKGVTQD
+475 ENSLKGNLPTHIEIKTYTCFPTWVLGE
-485 TMPASQETDA
+485 AH
-495 TLLVMT
+495 LLLICLLKIKEQKRTKMALIYT
-501 PACVHETTSEASV
+501 SV
-514 TEEESKGATLIPTI
+514 TEEESKGATLIPT
-528 TGVAQLSEKSEHSA
+528 V
-542 TTVSF
+542 
-547 TATHLSVAKTS
+547 
-558 DAEGVTQDTM
+558 
-568 PASQETDA
+568 
-576 TLLVMTPACVHET
+576 
-589 TSEASVTEEESKGA
+589 
-603 TLIPTISGVAQLS
+603 SGVAQLS

-621 SATTVSFTATH
+621 SATSVSFTATH
-632 LSVAKTSDAEVVLTD
+632 LSIAKTPDAEVVLTD

-672 QVEELTSRTT
+672 QVEELTSRTV
-682 TLATPALMASSVRR
+682 TLATPGLMASSVRR

-720 GEEEDEEEEEEEDRD
+720 GEEEEEDEEEDEEEEEEEDRN

-772 LAGVSYQVPDTIE
+772 LAEVSYQVPDTIE

>member
-1 MINSANFCA
+1 MINSANFWA

-16 SRSIGFHICMV
+16 SRSIRFHICMV
-27 MCSILLSSISLQCLT
+27 LCSILLSSTSLQCLT
-42 FQKPEKDTVRLQQTA
+42 FQKPEKDTVRVQQTA

-91 PSGVLTEASGTSLN
+91 PSGVSTEPSGTSLN

-124 IGSKSLNVYPP
+124 IGSQSLDVYPP
-135 TVSVVVADESEFS
+135 TGSMVVADDSEFS

-162 KPMLT
+162 KAMLT

-182 SSTVFKTTV
+182 SSSVSKTTV
-191 EGSTEAGHTFISN
+191 GGSTEAGHSFISDLDT
-204 QVNHFFRM
+204 HFFRM
-212 DAVEGGKKAD
+212 DAIEGGKKAD
-222 GSSELSTTPQFSNEE
+222 GSSDLSATPQLSNEE
-237 LPTLHPRTQDLEA
+237 LPTLHPRTQNLEV
-250 VSDYPTNPLLL
+250 VSDYPTSPLLL
-261 AHQTA
+261 AQQTA

-272 LEPNVGSPLQLT
+272 LKPNVGSPWQLT

-292 AKQTFVSTDASLNL
+292 VKQTFVSTDASLNL
-306 ETKMDSRQGSLQ
+306 ETKTDSSQGSLR

-331 VLSDDWDDTK
+331 ILSDDWDDTK

-354 EKKQNDVI
+354 EEKQNDVI
-362 AEPPWTKG
+362 AEPPWTTG

-386 SAYATTIKLG
+386 SAYATTVKLE
-396 KDVYS
+396 KNMYT

-406 SMQGEM
+406 SVQGKVM
-412 MSTVSAGQTSVYLTS
+412 PTVSAGQTSVYLTS

-436 INTKKNTEPVTMD
+436 INTKENTEPVTMD

-460 TVTMTDTKSSIFLTL
+460 TVTMTDTKSNIFLTL
-475 ENSLKGVTQD
+475 GNSLKGVTQE
-485 TMPASQETDA
+485 TMTASQETDA
-495 TLLVMT
+495 TLPVMT
-501 PACVHETTSEASV
+501 PACFAVHETTSEASV
-514 TEEESKGATLIPTI
+514 TEEESKGATLIPTVSS
-528 TGVAQLSEKSEHSA
+528 VAQLSKKSEHSA
-542 TTVSF
+542 TTVAF
-547 TATHLSVAKTS
+547 TATHLSTAKTP
-558 DAEGVTQDTM
+558 DAE
-568 PASQETDA
+568 
-576 TLLVMTPACVHET
+576 
-589 TSEASVTEEESKGA
+589 
-603 TLIPTISGVAQLS
+603 
-616 EKSEH
+616 
-621 SATTVSFTATH
+621 
-632 LSVAKTSDAEVVLTD
+632 VLTD

-672 QVEELTSRTT
+672 QVEELTSRTAT
-682 TLATPALMASSVRR
+682 VATPALMASSVRR
-696 TVVPSVRQIST
+696 TVVPSVRRIST

-720 GEEEDEEEEEEEDRD
+720 GEEEEDEEEDEEEEEEEDRD

-753 LPGETSQ
+753 LPSETSQ